1 MTHTPKLA
9 RTSRARARARRGTT
23 LLDVTIAAAV
33 LAIAITSLMSL
44 IVASITLSR
53 VNHETSIAHEA
64 ARRAIEELQGTD
76 FSDIVAVWSAN
87 PNFDVR
93 GLTPQAA
100 DADGMVG
107 AISFPTVAGE
117 LREDV
122 VDAGLGMPRDLD
134 GDGAIDAADHTGDYA
149 VLPVRVRLS
158 WRGVSGDRNVDLT
171 TILMSW

>member
-1 MTHTPKLA
+1 MIHTPKLA
-9 RTSRARARARRGTT
+9 RAARARSRARRGTT

-44 IVASITLSR
+44 IVSSITLSR

-64 ARRAIEELQGTD
+64 ARRAIEEIQGTE
-76 FSDIVAVWSAN
+76 FADIVAVWTAN
-87 PNFDVR
+87 PDFDVR

-107 AISFPTVAGE
+107 AISFPMVAGQ

-134 GDGAIDAADHTGDYA
+134 GDGAVDAADHSDDYA

-158 WRGVSGDRNVDLT
+158 WRGVSGDRAVDLT
-171 TILMSW
+171 TILMNW

>member
-1 MTHTPKLA
+1 MPHTVKPA
-9 RTSRARARARRGTT
+9 RTSRAKARARRGTT

-44 IVASITLSR
+44 IVSSITLSR

-64 ARRAIEELQGTD
+64 ARRTIEEVQGTE
-76 FSDIVAVWSAN
+76 FSNILAVWTAN
-87 PNFDVR
+87 PNFAVR
-93 GLTPQAA
+93 GLTPLAA
-100 DADGMVG
+100 DVDGMVG
-107 AISFPTVAGE
+107 AISFPTVAGQ

-134 GDGAIDAADHTGDYA
+134 GDGVVDAADHSGDYNL
-149 VLPVRVRLS
+149 LPVRVRLS
-158 WRGVSGDRNVDLT
+158 WRGVSGNRTVDLT